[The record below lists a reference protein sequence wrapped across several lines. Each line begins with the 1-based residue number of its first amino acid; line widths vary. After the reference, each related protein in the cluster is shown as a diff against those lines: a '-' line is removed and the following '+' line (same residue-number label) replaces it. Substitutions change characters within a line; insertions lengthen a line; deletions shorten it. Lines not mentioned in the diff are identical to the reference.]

1 MHKYWSGSIFSL
13 VLISVSSVALAQDS
27 SPPTIH
33 GFDDLAFKNDY
44 ITPRGLL
51 VTNKGLTIQ
60 ILNGFVAPVYQ
71 SGSGPINDVSL
82 VVGIWNDFNPAHQNA
97 PGYNELDA
105 FGGVNFSADKDWIA
119 GIQYVAFI
127 SPPGNFKTEHN
138 LEFSMRYDDNL
149 RWMSPISLNP
159 YAKLFFTFSGN
170 STVVL
175 GKVPSFDV
183 ELGAVPTWDFHP
195 YEVPLVLTMPT
206 WLTVGPADFW
216 GGTSNLGVFSTGFNA
231 RVPLE
236 QIPPQYGQWS
246 FNAGVQYYNLIN
258 DQLRNAQE
266 VIGVVSP
273 GSTGHRNVFVFAAGL
288 GLHF

>member
-60 ILNGFVAPVYQ
+60 MLNGFVAPVYQ

-159 YAKLFFTFSGN
+159 YAKRFFTFSGN

-206 WLTVGPADFW
+206 WLTVGPADRRSAGRFC
-216 GGTSNLGVFSTGFNA
+216 GSSGVPWRSSKQSLIHLISTRRTPA
-231 RVPLE
+231 
-236 QIPPQYGQWS
+236 S
-246 FNAGVQYYNLIN
+246 
-258 DQLRNAQE
+258 
-266 VIGVVSP
+266 
-273 GSTGHRNVFVFAAGL
+273 
-288 GLHF
+288 

>member
-1 MHKYWSGSIFSL
+1 
-13 VLISVSSVALAQDS
+13 
-27 SPPTIH
+27 
-33 GFDDLAFKNDY
+33 
-44 ITPRGLL
+44 
-51 VTNKGLTIQ
+51 
-60 ILNGFVAPVYQ
+60 
-71 SGSGPINDVSL
+71 
-82 VVGIWNDFNPAHQNA
+82 
-97 PGYNELDA
+97 
-105 FGGVNFSADKDWIA
+105 
-119 GIQYVAFI
+119 
-127 SPPGNFKTEHN
+127 
-138 LEFSMRYDDNL
+138 MRYDDNL

-246 FNAGVQYYNLIN
+246 FNAGVQYYNLI
-258 DQLRNAQE
+258 Q
-266 VIGVVSP
+266 
-273 GSTGHRNVFVFAAGL
+273 
-288 GLHF
+288 